1 MFAHLLCKSKTGMF
15 FHNWYTVNLIS
26 YNIIDF
32 LLFVIYEK
40 ACQEKIMFL
49 LTKKQRNCF
58 LAMRPSRLIGAN
70 QAIKVSS
77 A

>member
-1 MFAHLLCKSKTGMF
+1 M
-15 FHNWYTVNLIS
+15 
-26 YNIIDF
+26 
-32 LLFVIYEK
+32 VIYEK